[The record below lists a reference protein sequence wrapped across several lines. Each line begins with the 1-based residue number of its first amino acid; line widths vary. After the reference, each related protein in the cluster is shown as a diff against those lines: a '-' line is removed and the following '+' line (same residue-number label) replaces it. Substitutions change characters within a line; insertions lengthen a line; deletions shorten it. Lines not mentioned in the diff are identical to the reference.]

1 MKKLIAL
8 ILMFAAL
15 TPCNAR
21 GINLRIKNSQN
32 QHGARIPAS
41 TRLSADYEDGIVT
54 LNITGYTGTVKAY
67 VYDAQGNIVGC
78 TMDSVTNSGVVALNL
93 GLLQNGSYT
102 LFIELCNTA
111 YYGLFDI

>member
-1 MKKLIAL
+1 MKKLIVL
-8 ILMFAAL
+8 LLMLVAFV
-15 TPCNAR
+15 PCNAI
-21 GINLRIKNSQN
+21 GIDLHEDNFS
-32 QHGARIPAS
+32 HHGGARIPAS

-54 LNITGYTGTVKAY
+54 LKITGYIGTVQVY

-102 LFIELCNTA
+102 LFIKLCNTA
-111 YYGLFDI
+111 YYGLFDV